1 MVPVALRGSVSFRTA
16 VLMRR
21 QRILHLIDTGGP
33 GGAETVL
40 VNLVAGLGT
49 ERWEHHVA
57 VPLRDWLYNTLEER
71 DIPVT
76 VLPSEGAFDVR
87 YLRGIIRTIRDL
99 RIDII
104 QTHLFT
110 SAVYGA
116 VAGVVTGVPIVSTIH
131 GIVDTGPDNL
141 KRKVKF
147 RIINRS
153 RNRIVLVS
161 RLLKDALAEQARL
174 REKIQTVIHNG
185 IDTTIYHP
193 ARDTGFRQELNL
205 PEDAILIG
213 ALGNVRVPKDY
224 GNLLNAA
231 AILKARS
238 SRYHVAIVGDTEWEP
253 ELYQE
258 LLARRAELGLEKTVT
273 FTGFRPDTAR
283 LLNNFDLYV
292 MSSEREGLP
301 LALAQGMSTG
311 LPVVSTRAGGAQ
323 ELITSG
329 RDGLLVP
336 VRDPVAL
343 ADAIDSLARDPSRMA
358 EFGFAARRT
367 IEENFAIGKMVARY
381 EGLYHELLGITPS
394 AGV

>member
-1 MVPVALRGSVSFRTA
+1 
-16 VLMRR
+16 MRR